1 MSQKTLN
8 ETDYFR
14 SSDLALVTVLS
25 LFYPVE
31 AIDKESPAGRAYFLF
46 LKDGDGFEETLRKYW
61 SRQLVV
67 EPQAFFSQLKI
78 IKARIFSGE

>member
-1 MSQKTLN
+1 MSKKILN
-8 ETDYFR
+8 EKDCLR

-25 LFYPVE
+25 LFYPIE
-31 AIDKESPAGRAYFLF
+31 AIDKENLAGRAFFLF
-46 LKDGDGFEETLRKYW
+46 RKDSEGFDEVLRKYW
-61 SRQLVV
+61 SRQLAV

>member
-1 MSQKTLN
+1 MTQKILN
-8 ETDYFR
+8 ENDYFR

-25 LFYPVE
+25 LFYPIE
-31 AIDKESPAGRAYFLF
+31 AIDKENPTGRAFFLF
-46 LKDGDGFEETLRKYW
+46 RKDGEGFDETLRKYW

-78 IKARIFSGE
+78 VKARIFSGE